1 MNRKILWAVL
11 VIGVALVVAPL
22 ALSLPS
28 KTSAG
33 QRMLNGFQPIMQPDQ
48 VATTARYYNDVFVPL
63 GKVAPMMSAANVSKF
78 QGYLGGFG
86 GMQTDA
92 AKLVP
97 ILAQAL
103 HMTPAQVQAMM
114 VAQLPAMSAMLA
126 GLPRMQRDFGLLL
139 GAMQQNT
146 GIFAQVPA
154 GLTHYAPLVSTMQA
168 NVDNFAQVNSLPDFR
183 LFSVFF
189 IVPGVLLI
197 LLAGTGLFGSRIVAG
212 LGTHRHGPRPTPA

>member
-1 MNRKILWAVL
+1 MNRKILWSVL
-11 VIGVALVVAPL
+11 IIGVALVVAPL

-28 KTSAG
+28 KSSAG

-63 GKVAPMMSAANVSKF
+63 GKVSPMMSAANVAKF
-78 QGYLGGFG
+78 QGYLGGFS

-97 ILAQAL
+97 LLAQAL
-103 HMTPAQVQAMM
+103 HKTPAQVQAIMT
-114 VAQLPAMSAMLA
+114 AQLPSMAAMLQ
-126 GLPRMQRDFGLLL
+126 GLPQMQKDFGLLL

-154 GLTHYAPLVSTMQA
+154 GLTHYKPLVTTMQA
-168 NVDNFAQVNSLPDFR
+168 NVDNYAQVNSLPDFR

-189 IVPGVLLI
+189 IVPGVLLV
-197 LLAGTGLFGSRIVAG
+197 LLAGMGLFGPRVAATFG
-212 LGTHRHGPRPTPA
+212 AHHHGPRVTPA